1 MANISMLYKPQPRP
15 PKITPPSSILNR
27 AIPPPSGEML
37 ECMQFTDPLED
48 AVVATDQR
56 ELFVTPRRTS
66 LPSSISMPGKSGFP
80 ACSAHWDKTMA
91 ATSRIIMA
99 PKIIHPCLFLPIMTP

>member
-1 MANISMLYKPQPRP
+1 
-15 PKITPPSSILNR
+15 
-27 AIPPPSGEML
+27 ML

-66 LPSSISMPGKSGFP
+66 LPSSISMPGKSRFP